1 LRHLRSIAKQSSPE
15 IDTRTLAI
23 VQNDEVG
30 GSNSAMPQDMPV
42 QAFVNKVEHIR
53 TIRAA
58 KLAAAHRL
66 RERQSFDGAI
76 NAGKLLDQ
84 FE

>member
-1 LRHLRSIAKQSSPE
+1 
-15 IDTRTLAI
+15 
-23 VQNDEVG
+23 
-30 GSNSAMPQDMPV
+30 MPQDMPV